1 MQWYSC
7 WPDARACGQPEL
19 TVQSKTMR
27 HRFTGA
33 IALMALI
40 FTITAMVAPKSMRQ
54 TAVTDADYLILNP
67 EMD

>member
-1 MQWYSC
+1 MRR
-7 WPDARACGQPEL
+7 DQPGF

-27 HRFTGA
+27 HRFTGV

-40 FTITAMVAPKSMRQ
+40 LTITVMVAPKSMPQ
-54 TAVTDADYLILNP
+54 KVATDAYGADYLILNP

>member
-1 MQWYSC
+1 M
-7 WPDARACGQPEL
+7 
-19 TVQSKTMR
+19 MR

-40 FTITAMVAPKSMRQ
+40 FTITVMAAPKS
-54 TAVTDADYLILNP
+54 VTQKVISDNYGADYLILNP

>member
-1 MQWYSC
+1 MH
-7 WPDARACGQPEL
+7 
-19 TVQSKTMR
+19 SKTMR

-40 FTITAMVAPKSMRQ
+40 LTITVMAAPKSIRQ
-54 TAVTDADYLILNP
+54 KAISDTYGADYLILNL